1 MAQAQ
6 IRNKSL
12 KWGVATTLFVTAGFG
27 IPVAA
32 IEYSK
37 SKMSS

>member
-1 MAQAQ
+1 MLSLQ
-6 IRNKSL
+6 IKNAKL

-27 IPVAA
+27 IPVVA

-37 SKMSS
+37 SKTRA